1 MGAHSN
7 PRHALLPAHLALRIA
22 LAARALKGVDTALL
36 LRALIAAV
44 GEPITEARL
53 RKLRASRLQARLQE
67 TAQALGLP
75 LLLGERQLHSAL
87 GLLKGRGVSLPS
99 EPAPQPLPYRDGEFE
114 DSVRIACASDNG
126 ERMDASFGQCARFL
140 IYQISPSA
148 CRLIDVR
155 QAPSCGAD
163 EDRNAR
169 RAELLHDCQLLY
181 TLSIGGPAAAKV
193 IRAGVHP
200 IRQADAQPAGEIVEE
215 LQRVLAAAPPP
226 WLAKAM
232 GAGPDRRVRF
242 TSDSPERGH

>member
-1 MGAHSN
+1 MAR
-7 PRHALLPAHLALRIA
+7 PAPLPAHLALRIA
-22 LAARALKGVDTALL
+22 LAARALRGVDTAHL

-53 RKLRASRLQARLQE
+53 RKLRAARLQARLQE
-67 TAQALGLP
+67 TAEALGLP

-87 GLLKGRGVSLPS
+87 GLLKGRGVQLPQ
-99 EPAPQPLPYRDGEFE
+99 EPPPRPEAYREGEFE
-114 DSVRIACASDNG
+114 GSVRIACASDNG
-126 ERMDASFGQCARFL
+126 ARMDASFGQCARFL

-148 CRLIDVR
+148 SRLVDVR
-155 QAPSCGAD
+155 EAPVCAPD

-169 RAELLHDCQLLY
+169 RAALLHDCQLLY
-181 TLSIGGPAAAKV
+181 SLSIGGPAAAKV

-200 IRQADAQPAGEIVEE
+200 IRQAEAVPAAEIVAE

-232 GAGPDRRVRF
+232 GAGPDLRVRF
-242 TSDSPERGH
+242 TSDSPERGQ

>member
-1 MGAHSN
+1 MSAHP
-7 PRHALLPAHLALRIA
+7 PRHAPLPAHLALRIA
-22 LAARALKGVDTALL
+22 LAARALRGIDTAHL

-53 RKLRASRLQARLQE
+53 RKLRAARLQARLQD
-67 TAQALGLP
+67 TAPPGAAAEI
-75 LLLGERQLHSAL
+75 GERALHSAL

-99 EPAPQPLPYRDGEFE
+99 EPPPPPEAYRDGEFAG
-114 DSVRIACASDNG
+114 SVRIACASDNG
-126 ERMDASFGQCARFL
+126 ARMDASFGHCARFL
-140 IYQISPSA
+140 IYQISPRAS
-148 CRLIDVR
+148 RLVDVR
-155 QAPSCGAD
+155 EAAACAPE

-169 RAELLHDCQLLY
+169 RAEQLHDCQLLY

-200 IRQADAQPAGEIVEE
+200 IRQVEAVPAAEIVAE

-232 GAGPDRRVRF
+232 GAGADLRVRF
-242 TSDSPERGH
+242 TSDSPERGQ